1 MIMKQKKMMKT
12 NNWKCELIIT
22 YVIMNICC
30 ISTSVQNVMKLF
42 FKEMYDSNLRIQLFY
57 SAMTVLL
64 FVVVLVTTIRGR
76 KNRIPESEYSKVEK
90 ITNIELYLVMTLSAI
105 FLFKFQ
111 NMITG
116 VILSAIFAI
125 LTIIYLIYTTRYI
138 VDLLSKPKDH

>member
-1 MIMKQKKMMKT
+1 MMKT

>member
-1 MIMKQKKMMKT
+1 MKQKKMMKT